1 MSLPL
6 NLDVWPYS
14 SVDEED
20 ETRTINCRT
29 HLGFLAV
36 IKPISLSGLPFIK
49 KYLSHFNSLATVLTA
64 LEMAE
69 SKFISK
75 E

>member
-1 MSLPL
+1 MSLPI

-29 HLGFLAV
+29 RLGF
-36 IKPISLSGLPFIK
+36 SGCHQTYKLVWSSICK

-64 LEMAE
+64 LG
-69 SKFISK
+69 K
-75 E
+75 